1 MIEEPYYVSKEAF
14 EKLKEKLDFLK
25 NDERRKIANKIKE
38 AMSLG
43 DLSENSEYQAA
54 KEEQAL
60 NESKITELEDLLR
73 RAVFIKK
80 SKDNSVVS
88 VGSKVEVEKN
98 GKRFNFT
105 IVGPAES
112 DPENGFISNESL
124 LGKVLLNKK
133 KGETVLIKSPNNQEI
148 KYKIINISS
157 GS

>member
-25 NDERRKIANKIKE
+25 NVERRRIANKIKE

-60 NESKITELEDLLR
+60 NESKIAELEDLLR

-80 SKDNSVVS
+80 SKDNSMVS
-88 VGSKVEVEKN
+88 VGSKVEVEKS
-98 GKRFNFT
+98 GKKIQFT

-124 LGKVLLNKK
+124 LGKTLLGKK
-133 KGETVLIKSPNNQEI
+133 KGETVSIKLPNDQEI

>member
-1 MIEEPYYVSKEAF
+1 MIEEPYYVSKEAL

-25 NDERRKIANKIKE
+25 NAERKRIANKIKE

-60 NESKITELEDLLR
+60 NESKITELEALIR
-73 RAVFIKK
+73 RAVLIKK
-80 SKDNSVVS
+80 NKDNSMVS
-88 VGSKVEVEKN
+88 IGSKVEVEKN
-98 GKRFNFT
+98 GKKFNFT

-124 LGKVLLNKK
+124 IGKALLNKK
-133 KGETVLIKSPNNQEI
+133 KGEIVLIKLPNNQEI

>member
-1 MIEEPYYVSKEAF
+1 MIEEPYYVSKEAL

-25 NDERRKIANKIKE
+25 NTERKRIANKIKE

-60 NESKITELEDLLR
+60 NESKIAELEDLLR
-73 RAVFIKK
+73 RAVLIKK
-80 SKDNSVVS
+80 NKDNSIVS

-98 GKRFNFT
+98 GKKFNFM

-124 LGKVLLNKK
+124 LGKALLNKK
-133 KGETVLIKSPNNQEI
+133 RGEVVIIKLPNNQGI

>member
-25 NDERRKIANKIKE
+25 NVERRRIANKIKE

-60 NESKITELEDLLR
+60 NESKIAELEDLLR

-80 SKDNSVVS
+80 SKDNSMVS
-88 VGSKVEVEKN
+88 VGSKVEVEKS
-98 GKRFNFT
+98 GKKFNFT

-124 LGKVLLNKK
+124 LGKTLLGKK
-133 KGETVLIKSPNNQEI
+133 KGETVSIKLPNDQEI
-148 KYKIINISS
+148 KYKIIDISS